1 MSTNWKDRYLR
12 SRYMV
17 QKTIREYNEKP
28 SLKAYVEIFLT
39 LTAISLF
46 GLFAIRPTLT
56 TIGKLLQEI
65 EAKKSTLTTMNEK
78 IRNLKTAQDLFTRE
92 SEKIKLV
99 REAIP
104 EFPNPDNLILQIEE
118 LAKTKNVTIDS
129 MSIED
134 TKIIGEL
141 PPNDDGILTLSLY
154 VVGEY
159 QDLIMFAS
167 EIEDLRR
174 PVKYNGLTINMA
186 NSSDGKLLFMSIKDP
201 STPYITKDKI

>member
-65 EAKKSTLTTMNEK
+65 EAKKTTLTTMNEK
-78 IRNLKTAQDLFTRE
+78 IRNLRTAQDLFTRE

-118 LAKTKNVTIDS
+118 LAKTKNVTIDN

-141 PPNDDGILTLSLY
+141 PPNDDGVLQLTLY
-154 VVGEY
+154 TVGEY

-186 NSSDGKLLFMSIKDP
+186 SSSDGKLLFMSIKDP